1 MDLRAGEGIVRFPNP
16 LYEVGE
22 SAIAAA
28 ATAAAAAADK
38 NVRCRELRL
47 SAVGAAAAV

>member
-28 ATAAAAAADK
+28 AAADK

>member
-22 SAIAAA
+22 STI
-28 ATAAAAAADK
+28 AAAAADK

>member
-1 MDLRAGEGIVRFPNP
+1 MDLAPWCKP

-22 SAIAAA
+22 SAIA
-28 ATAAAAAADK
+28 AAAAAADK

>member
-28 ATAAAAAADK
+28 ADK